1 MMPNMTRHAMSH
13 RRHRTGPALLLAV
26 SVLAGVGC
34 GGSADTN
41 TSDAAVAE
49 APSGPTYASVADLAA
64 KLTAEGLPCTLQYPG
79 LRDDLTAAEL
89 SICTVAG
96 DQAYLRVWS
105 RPEEVATFLASPEA
119 QTGTVAVGA
128 NWTVSLTD
136 RGTAQQVATALG
148 GLVPSNPPATTM

>member
-49 APSGPTYASVADLAA
+49 APSGLAA